1 MNYDSGYLVGITG
14 NSGCGQ
20 STAAGYIADR
30 CEGVCSLDRIGHRLL
45 SKQYVL
51 RDLAAGFSKNSLLTM
66 KENEIRSE
74 LRNIVFDEPEM
85 MVILNSV
92 LHPRMVR
99 WASTTAAILESSR
112 GIRILE
118 GALIYE
124 LGIDTYLDYMI
135 VIEDTVERSA
145 ERLAERDDISTEY
158 ALKRWN
164 QQLPVNDKSS
174 RADYVVHNSKDLDYL
189 KQQILN
195 IFEELEG
202 RLLI

>member
-20 STAAGYIADR
+20 STAAGFIADR

-66 KENEIRSE
+66 NENEIRTE
-74 LRNIVFDEPEM
+74 LRDIVFDEPEM

-124 LGIDTYLDYMI
+124 LGIDRYLDHII

-145 ERLAERDDISTEY
+145 ERLAERDDISAEY

-164 QQLPVNDKSS
+164 RQLPINDKSS